1 MSGGIYI
8 TGWGAVS
15 PAGWSAGALYEA
27 VKAGTPLPY
36 ATAKRTEDAPEYRTR
51 KVPAPSPVPDWMKHN
66 RMRRTT
72 AAARHAVGAAI
83 EALGPERLASAQQG
97 AWKGGVV
104 FCTTNGCV
112 QFSRRFF
119 AEALSN
125 PALASPILF
134 PETVYNAPA
143 SHIAALAGSPE
154 LNCTLVGDS
163 SQFLRGMDLAAQWLE
178 DGEVESVLVVAAE
191 ELDWLTDEALL
202 FFDRDG
208 ITAEGAAAAVME
220 KGQASRD
227 KGQGIE
233 LLGVTEAWTY
243 GLNMSVAY
251 AAAGMRK
258 GVSDLLTQDE
268 VDVLLC
274 DGLGA
279 APRADVAEQA
289 AWTGW
294 QGQQLH
300 LRPVLGEAYG
310 CIAGWQTVVACEAI
324 ARGESSQV
332 AISAVGLTEQAVGAV
347 LGGVEHFD

>member
-15 PAGWSAGALYEA
+15 PAGWGAGALYEA

-36 ATAKRTEDAPEYRTR
+36 STTKRTEDAPEYRTR

-208 ITAEGAAAAVME
+208 ITAEGAAAVVLE
-220 KGQASRD
+220 KA
-227 KGQGIE
+227 KGIE
-233 LLGVTEAWTY
+233 LLGVTGAWTY
-243 GLNMSVAY
+243 GTTMSLAN

-258 GVSDLLTQDE
+258 EVAELLTQSE

-279 APRADVAEQA
+279 APRADTAEQA
-289 AWTGW
+289 AWRGW
-294 QGQQLH
+294 QGKQLH

-310 CIAGWQTVVACEAI
+310 CIAGWQTVAACESI

-347 LGGVEHFD
+347 LGGIA

>member
-15 PAGWSAGALYEA
+15 PAGWSAGSLYEA
-27 VKAGTPLPY
+27 VKKGTPLPVS
-36 ATAKRTEDAPEYRTR
+36 TARRTEDAPEYRTR
-51 KVPAPSPVPDWMKHN
+51 KVPPPSPIPDWMKHN

-83 EALGPERLASAQQG
+83 EALGPERLALAQQG

-208 ITAEGAAAAVME
+208 ITAEGAAAVVME
-220 KGQASRD
+220 QRQGEREKG
-227 KGQGIE
+227 KGVE

-243 GLNMSVAY
+243 GAGVSLTN
-251 AAAGMRK
+251 AATGMRK
-258 GVSDLLTQDE
+258 DVENLLTQNE
-268 VDVLLC
+268 IDVLLC

-279 APRADVAEQA
+279 APRADAAEQA
-289 AWTGW
+289 AWKDW
-294 QGQQLH
+294 QGKHLH
-300 LRPVLGEAYG
+300 LRPVLGEGYG
-310 CIAGWQTVVACEAI
+310 CIAGWQTVAACESI
-324 ARGESSQV
+324 SRGESSQV

-347 LGGVEHFD
+347 LGGVA